1 LERKKAAK
9 SNQDNSPIQASS
21 VHEIPTFALPAETA
35 SPLLIA
41 SATFPLAS
49 TPAPTSISWPPYYP
63 PEAYTTLTSADG
75 YYNAIRP
82 NQPFYALTPP
92 PPERPNP
99 DGAPFQFSSS
109 SLSAALSDPLHSIH
123 PLPPHSISN
132 TPELTQDTLDEP
144 INLSPL
150 SQLPEMYDVLM
161 SPDDSPYESQLQVE
175 VSQPPYE
182 DPFFLSINDRF
193 QFSSPVTFPTEL
205 SQDHLFQEMWK
216 MRGTEEL
223 EFDSPRSVLDGL
235 VNFADFHDNLSSPMS
250 TPYST
255 PFFHS
260 NSLSPAS
267 SPNPVSFVDL
277 PNAEFPSTGSL
288 LFSPPV
294 HPRRPVKKTAS
305 RKHKTTMKIPMV
317 TRLSSSLP
325 LSSE

>member
-1 LERKKAAK
+1 MERKKAAK
-9 SNQDNSPIQASS
+9 ANQDNSPNQVSS
-21 VHEIPTFALPAETA
+21 VHEISSFAFTTESA
-35 SPLLIA
+35 SPLLIS
-41 SATFPLAS
+41 SAIFPPAP
-49 TPAPTSISWPPYYP
+49 TPAPTSDSWPPYYP

-75 YYNAIRP
+75 HCNA
-82 NQPFYALTPP
+82 NNSFHALTPP
-92 PPERPNP
+92 LPERPNP

-132 TPELTQDTLDEP
+132 TPELSQDTLDEP

-150 SQLPEMYDVLM
+150 SHFPEMHDVLM

-193 QFSSPVTFPTEL
+193 QFSSPVTFPTDL
-205 SQDHLFQEMWK
+205 SHDHIFQEMWK
-216 MRGTEEL
+216 MRSTEEI

-260 NSLSPAS
+260 TSLSPTS
-267 SPNPVSFVDL
+267 SPNPVSFIDL

-294 HPRRPVKKTAS
+294 HPRRSVKKIAS
-305 RKHKTTMKIPMV
+305 RKHKTSMKIPMV